1 MLKIIT
7 LSAVI
12 ATTLMAE
19 SSCSDVKDLKQHNG
33 HYYGISNKKMTF
45 NNAKK
50 FAEQKGGYL
59 AIPNSAAE
67 NAFLKSILGG
77 RNGGWLGIYDP
88 SDSSDYSFYV
98 GEKVNASRFK
108 TIQDSALTYSN
119 WQPTQPDNFV
129 HEYDVFQG
137 TQRVAP
143 LGENW
148 VAMDGNSGRWWDH
161 GNHYTDGDA
170 LFYAL
175 MEFDTMPSC
184 FEDLSSNVTDVIEG
198 MKCTTQIWDD
208 RTGNLET
215 GSVFDCEEDKYGNT
229 YCPSAVAPCAQE
241 WDYDDGF
248 SVPGVGQ
255 VVDYTGIRDWEP
267 GPTFKTPTGI
277 EYFKAVENVLYN
289 EAVGLC
295 SSLGARLPT
304 YLETSNYN
312 SNGVP
317 PYKESSS
324 SWTSDVD
331 TQSSRTYHRV
341 WNSTSSSWVMTK
353 YLISDYQHLNT
364 NEKRDVVCVT
374 GNQPQQIKK
383 AQNGLYYFNLNAS
396 LTYHEASNACNS
408 YGGGFRLP
416 KLNETRAGNSNG
428 VPSFNN
434 QFTWTSNYQ
443 LRDYGGCGPVPHT
456 HWYLSYKDNTTKW
469 IQVTTQCNGYHNT
482 NTRAATICVTQNK
495 PEALTKC
502 PQGYTETTGTEAAKG
517 KCKKTIQYT
526 YYNYLCNSSPNAQG
540 YDYIPQNLGG
550 DCKKTDTSGTANN
563 SADLAKPCNTPNPPA
578 TNCKR
583 EKYMCQANRDRP
595 CSFVD
600 NKWQCSPF
608 PCYGEKDTEIEGD
621 VEGANDKNNNGWG
634 EDGMC
639 NGQIYIFNGKDRRC
653 RSSDTFG
660 GLAGG
665 GCCNKDKVFLGLI
678 QCKENEKLLAK
689 QNKSELCTEI
699 GEYCSKKLNLGFTK
713 ICIQKSKGFC
723 CFGTKLS
730 RFVHEQG
737 RGQIGLSWGSAE
749 SPNCRGFT
757 PEEFQKLDFSKINLE
772 GAFDMPEVTPAQLNG
787 AIDTAVNNF
796 KNMIQNGN

>member
-229 YCPSAVAPCAQE
+229 YCPSALGQCGQE
-241 WDYDDGF
+241 WDYDAGYTV
-248 SVPGVGQ
+248 SSGVGQ
-255 VVDYTGIRDWEP
+255 VVDYANKITTTEEVCSTNTGVRMYSNCAARSELPSTASSYCSNLVEGGYNDW
-267 GPTFKTPTGI
+267 
-277 EYFKAVENVLYN
+277 
-289 EAVGLC
+289 
-295 SSLGARLPT
+295 RLPT
-304 YLETSNYN
+304 LGETS
-312 SNGVP
+312 
-317 PYKESSS
+317 
-324 SWTSDVD
+324 
-331 TQSSRTYHRV
+331 
-341 WNSTSSSWVMTK
+341 STSLGM
-353 YLISDYQHLNT
+353 
-364 NEKRDVVCVT
+364 
-374 GNQPQQIKK
+374 
-383 AQNGLYYFNLNAS
+383 
-396 LTYHEASNACNS
+396 
-408 YGGGFRLP
+408 GG
-416 KLNETRAGNSNG
+416 NG
-428 VPSFNN
+428 VPSCGGW
-434 QFTWTSNYQ
+434 TWTSTV
-443 LRDYGGCGPVPHT
+443 YGNGSRYIWSG
-456 HWYLSYKDNTTKW
+456 SY
-469 IQVTTQCNGYHNT
+469 V
-482 NTRAATICVTQNK
+482 
-495 PEALTKC
+495 
-502 PQGYTETTGTEAAKG
+502 
-517 KCKKTIQYT
+517 
-526 YYNYLCNSSPNAQG
+526 
-540 YDYIPQNLGG
+540 
-550 DCKKTDTSGTANN
+550 
-563 SADLAKPCNTPNPPA
+563 
-578 TNCKR
+578 
-583 EKYMCQANRDRP
+583 
-595 CSFVD
+595 
-600 NKWQCSPF
+600 
-608 PCYGEKDTEIEGD
+608 
-621 VEGANDKNNNGWG
+621 
-634 EDGMC
+634 
-639 NGQIYIFNGKDRRC
+639 
-653 RSSDTFG
+653 
-660 GLAGG
+660 
-665 GCCNKDKVFLGLI
+665 
-678 QCKENEKLLAK
+678 
-689 QNKSELCTEI
+689 
-699 GEYCSKKLNLGFTK
+699 
-713 ICIQKSKGFC
+713 
-723 CFGTKLS
+723 
-730 RFVHEQG
+730 
-737 RGQIGLSWGSAE
+737 
-749 SPNCRGFT
+749 
-757 PEEFQKLDFSKINLE
+757 
-772 GAFDMPEVTPAQLNG
+772 
-787 AIDTAVNNF
+787 
-796 KNMIQNGN
+796 NGNDIIGYGIWVRCVR

>member
-229 YCPSAVAPCAQE
+229 YCPSALGQCGQE
-241 WDYDDGF
+241 WDYDAGYTV
-248 SVPGVGQ
+248 SSGVGQ
-255 VVDYTGIRDWEP
+255 VVDYVKKNPQSTTTTEVYDNWEA
-267 GPTFKTPTGI
+267 I
-277 EYFKAVENVLYN
+277 DYFQTWDLVGSLLYF
-289 EAVGLC
+289 GYQC
-295 SSLGARLPT
+295 K
-304 YLETSNYN
+304 
-312 SNGVP
+312 NGVLREGSNMDMSRLFTGP
-317 PYKESSS
+317 LFYKDESLRVIANPYYGMPISKYPYLSGGSNNGKGYVRDG
-324 SWTSDVD
+324 SW
-331 TQSSRTYHRV
+331 
-341 WNSTSSSWVMTK
+341 WNSASAQTK
-353 YLISDYQHLNT
+353 IDSMLSRNMAIQTFGSCCAQLWRLCT
-364 NEKRDVVCVT
+364 KTITVVV
-374 GNQPQQIKK
+374 PP
-383 AQNGLYYFNLNAS
+383 
-396 LTYHEASNACNS
+396 AC
-408 YGGGFRLP
+408 
-416 KLNETRAGNSNG
+416 
-428 VPSFNN
+428 PS
-434 QFTWTSNYQ
+434 
-443 LRDYGGCGPVPHT
+443 
-456 HWYLSYKDNTTKW
+456 
-469 IQVTTQCNGYHNT
+469 
-482 NTRAATICVTQNK
+482 
-495 PEALTKC
+495 
-502 PQGYTETTGTEAAKG
+502 GYTETTGAETSKG
-517 KCKKTIQYT
+517 ECKKTIQYT